1 MTSALTGPLTGRVA
15 IVTGAGGGIGREH
28 ALALAAAGAE
38 VVVNDLGVDL
48 DGTGG
53 SAEHAERVVAEI
65 TALGGTAVANADS
78 VADFDGAG
86 RIVASAIDAFGRLD
100 ILVNN
105 ASVFRDGPF
114 TTMTPQDFAA
124 DVAVHLFGTFHM
136 CKHAL
141 PQMVLQ
147 GSGRVINTTSSAW
160 YSGVGYAAYAA
171 VKGGITSMTY
181 DLAEE
186 FRHLGITVNAIA
198 PGALTEHRA
207 VNGIAWMEKI
217 TAAGIAL
224 VAGPPAPEALG
235 AEFVPPIVVFL
246 ASDEAGAVTGKI
258 FEAIAG
264 SVGVFSR
271 PDVVAR
277 VMKDPAL
284 GPWTQAELR
293 AALPNTILPELNQ

>member
-1 MTSALTGPLTGRVA
+1 MAGHLAGKVA

-28 ALALAAAGAE
+28 ALALAAEGAS

-48 DGTGG
+48 DGTGAT
-53 SAEHAERVVAEI
+53 AEHAEAVAAEI
-65 TALGGTAVANADS
+65 TKLGGNAVPNAES
-78 VADFDGAG
+78 VVDYESAG
-86 RIVASAIDAFGRLD
+86 RIVATAREAFGRLD

-114 TTMTPQDFAA
+114 SAMTPEDFGA
-124 DVAVHLFGTFHM
+124 DVAVHLFGTFNM

-141 PQMVLQ
+141 PVMVAQ
-147 GSGRVINTTSSAW
+147 GGGRVINTTSSAW

-171 VKGGITSMTY
+171 VKGGLASMTY

-186 FRHLGITVNAIA
+186 YRHLGITVNAIA

-207 VNGIAWMEKI
+207 VNGVVWLEKVS
-217 TAAGIAL
+217 AAGIPL
-224 VAGPPAPEALG
+224 VDGPPAPAPLG
-235 AEFVPPIVVFL
+235 AEYVPPLVVFL
-246 ASDEAGAVTGKI
+246 ASDDAASVTGKI

-277 VMKDPAL
+277 VLKDPAL

-293 AALPNTILPELNQ
+293 QALPTTVLPELAP